1 MSSVFNDSSM
11 PNLYSLPGRGKYTHS
26 LEAGQS
32 DIYSQTQ
39 QGQL

>member
-1 MSSVFNDSSM
+1 MFNDLLI
-11 PNLYSLPGRGKYTHS
+11 PNLYSLPDRGKYTHN

-39 QGQL
+39 EGQLY